1 MSQYDP
7 TALTLDYAERAA
19 ETRRT
24 VANSAW
30 AAANG
35 LQVGSIAPGQSDE
48 VYLQIVEE
56 LPEAALDQAGRLL
69 YQRREDANDLLYVGI
84 IDDAGDPRWVL
95 LSELQETGTEIGIW
109 KWTVYDNTLDSCYG
123 VTSTGTELLV
133 AEVSGLTTAAIRR
146 RNLTTGASI
155 GTFGSYGSGSGQF
168 QAPRGLAVS
177 SAGNIHVADAQ
188 LDRVVQFNSSR
199 TFVRNIGSSGTGNGN
214 LSGPRGVCCDS
225 SNNVYVADY
234 ANKRVAVFN
243 STGTWQR
250 NIGSAGVGDGEF
262 QGPAGVF
269 VTSGGEL
276 YVTDLVLNNVQVF
289 TASTGAYL
297 RKFGTFGAGEGQFYQ
312 PTDVQV
318 DADGDVY
325 VADQTNGRVQKL
337 TSNGTYLMQ
346 FGGRSSTGLNV
357 IQGLYVNGAD
367 VYANAALNNARYTP
381 ATKLFTVIPRAGVE
395 VAANGSATISA
406 RGRLNLV
413 AGTGVAVTVA
423 DDSTNGEADITLDAF
438 PMRVVLFQLGT
449 IFGTDAQWS
458 NMPSAETMLFGF
470 GNGDF
475 PVPVDLTRATEA
487 RVILR
492 ANSAAS
498 GANIRIKYTTTGTG
512 TSMSYA
518 ALAASGNVS
527 ANLPTVTGSTNVVVG
542 SWTAIAAGAKVDPCY
557 IAPFGASGNG
567 TNDPFILFVAVEF
580 R

>member
-19 ETRRT
+19 ETRRS
-24 VANSAW
+24 VASSAW

-69 YQRREDANDLLYVGI
+69 YQRRTDANDLLYVGI

-95 LSELQETGTEIGIW
+95 LSELQETGTEIAIW
-109 KWTVYDNTLDSCYG
+109 KWTVYTNTQDTCYG

-133 AEVSGLTTAAIRR
+133 AERSGLSTAVIRR

-155 GTFGSYGSGSGQF
+155 GTFGSYGTGNGQF
-168 QAPRGLAVS
+168 EAPRGLAVS
-177 SAGNIHVADAQ
+177 SAGNIHVADAN
-188 LDRVVQFNSSR
+188 LNRVVQFNSSR
-199 TFVRNIGSSGTGNGN
+199 AFVRNIGSSGTGNGN
-214 LSGPRGVCCDS
+214 LSVPRGVCCDS

-250 NIGSAGVGDGEF
+250 NIGSAGVGDGQF
-262 QGPAGVF
+262 QGPCGVF

-297 RKFGTFGAGEGQFYQ
+297 RKFGEFGAGEGQFHQ

-318 DADGDVY
+318 NADGDVY
-325 VADQTNGRVQKL
+325 VADELNGRVQKL
-337 TSNGTYLMQ
+337 TSTGTYLMQ

-367 VYANAALNNARYTP
+367 AYATAALTNGRYTP
-381 ATKLFTVIPRAGVE
+381 ATKLFTVIPRAGLE

-406 RGRLNLV
+406 RGRLNFV

-423 DDSTNGEADITLDAF
+423 DDATNGEADITLDAF
-438 PMRVVLFQLGT
+438 PMRVVLHQGVEVWT
-449 IFGTDAQWS
+449 
-458 NMPSAETMLFGF
+458 NMPAATTALFSF
-470 GNGDF
+470 GASDLS
-475 PVPVDLTRATEA
+475 VPVDLTRATEA
-487 RVILR
+487 RLILR
-492 ANSAAS
+492 SALSAAGSSAVIRLQYTTAPNSATPTYSSLAS
-498 GANIRIKYTTTGTG
+498 
-512 TSMSYA
+512 
-518 ALAASGNVS
+518 SGNIQLDVS
-527 ANLPTVTGSTNVVVG
+527 EVTNYAHTSIS

-557 IAPFGASGNG
+557 VRAAGVSGNG
-567 TNDPFILFVAVEF
+567 TEDPYIYYVAVEF